1 MLSINPT
8 LVVRDKPYSRE
19 ELMEALRLAISAELD
34 AISLYEQMARF
45 SPDEN
50 CKKIFL
56 DVAREEK
63 AHVGEFTALLLNL
76 DAEQVSELKG
86 GFKEVEEK
94 TGIKTALDGGEQN
107 YLEVLSSAFMEGVT
121 RCRKLMNLIPKT
133 KVSAQ
138 SYRVDVIEGDGE
150 VKVVRQEFKAIPLI
164 TQRFLVGL
172 RELSDGSFDPS
183 IAVRAGEMLVRAEE
197 RQIIEGFMA
206 GKKMKLGS
214 WEKSDECIEELLKA
228 MREVAKVSAGPY
240 AVILSP
246 ERFSKLLKVH
256 EKGGK
261 MVVEIL
267 KEVFT
272 GGIIVTPAI
281 EEKVVVFANTPS
293 CADIVVGQDLEIRE
307 LGPEGD
313 KIAFIA
319 MEAIDLR
326 LKNPNAVVVL
336 E

>member
-107 YLEVLSSAFMEGVT
+107 YLAVLSSSFMEGVT

>member
-8 LVVRDKPYSRE
+8 LVVRDKPYTRE

-56 DVAREEK
+56 DVAAEEK
-63 AHVGEFTALLLNL
+63 THVGEFMALLLNL
-76 DAEQVSELKG
+76 DAEQVNELKG
-86 GFKEVEEK
+86 GFREVEEK
-94 TGIKTALDGGEQN
+94 TGLKTALDGGEKD
-107 YLEVLSSAFMEGVT
+107 YLTVLSGAFMEGVS
-121 RCRKLMNLIPKT
+121 RCRKLMNLLPKT
-133 KVSAQ
+133 KVSSQ

-164 TQRFLVGL
+164 TQKFLVGL
-172 RELSDGSFDPS
+172 RELSDGSYDPS
-183 IAVRAGEMLVRAEE
+183 IAVRAGEMLARMEE
-197 RQIIEGFMA
+197 KRIVDGFMA

-214 WEKSDECIEELLKA
+214 WEKSEDCIEELLKA
-228 MREVAKVSAGPY
+228 MREVAKASAGPY

-272 GGIIVTPAI
+272 GGIIVTPVL
-281 EEKVVVFANTPS
+281 EEKVVVFSNTPS
-293 CADIVVGQDLEIRE
+293 SVDVVIGHELEVKE
-307 LGPEGD
+307 LGPEGESV
-313 KIAFIA
+313 AFLG

-326 LKNPNAVVVL
+326 LKNPSSVVVL

>member
-1 MLSINPT
+1 
-8 LVVRDKPYSRE
+8 
-19 ELMEALRLAISAELD
+19 
-34 AISLYEQMARF
+34 
-45 SPDEN
+45 
-50 CKKIFL
+50 
-56 DVAREEK
+56 
-63 AHVGEFTALLLNL
+63 GEFTALLLNL

-107 YLEVLSSAFMEGVT
+107 YLAVLSSSFMEGVT

>member
-1 MLSINPT
+1 MLAVNPT
-8 LVVRDKPYSRE
+8 LIVRDRPYSRE

-45 SPDEN
+45 SQDEN

-56 DVAREEK
+56 DVAKEEK
-63 AHVGEFTALLLNL
+63 AHVGEFTALLLSL
-76 DAEQVSELKG
+76 DAEQVGELKN
-86 GFKEVEEK
+86 GFQEVEEK
-94 TGIKTALDGGEQN
+94 TGIKTALDGGAQG
-107 YLEVLSSAFMEGVT
+107 YFTVLSSAFMEGVA
-121 RCRKLMNLIPKT
+121 RCRKLMNLLPKT
-133 KVSAQ
+133 KISAQ
-138 SYRVDVIEGDGE
+138 SYRVDVVEGDGE

-164 TQRFLVGL
+164 TQKFLLGL
-172 RELSDGSFDPS
+172 RELSDGSYDPAV
-183 IAVRAGEMLVRAEE
+183 AVRAGEMLVRAEE
-197 RQIIEGFMA
+197 KQIVNGFAA
-206 GKKMKLGS
+206 GKKMMLGS
-214 WEKSDECIEELLKA
+214 WESSEECIEELLKA

-281 EEKVVVFANTPS
+281 EEKVIVFANTPS
-293 CADIVVGQDLEIRE
+293 SVDVVIGQELEVRE

-326 LKNPNAVVVL
+326 LKNPNSVVVL